1 MNFFCYPRFN
11 FPKFLVLV
19 PNQKLVFFI
28 LTRALITWRKKCIE
42 NESCQRGMN
51 LCNVLK
57 RASKTFRE
65 KYRNTGAKA
74 EQGKS
79 REIIT
84 IL

>member
-1 MNFFCYPRFN
+1 
-11 FPKFLVLV
+11 
-19 PNQKLVFFI
+19 
-28 LTRALITWRKKCIE
+28 
-42 NESCQRGMN
+42 MN